1 MLQPRNGL
9 TALLG
14 PGGWL
19 SIALLAVAVFLF
31 FTQLASAQ
39 QTSTQP
45 AISVPALTAQSS
57 SSAVDLSWTAV
68 TGAERYEFWVWDSV
82 NEGRFIGGDSLT
94 GTTYTHADVTVGTT
108 YHYAIRTVNADGQR
122 SAWSEYVSVTV
133 PAPPGSVP
141 ALTAQPGAGEVVLSW
156 TVVTSAERYELWVW
170 DSVNEGRYIG
180 GNSLTGTTYTHADVT
195 VGTTYHYTIHT
206 VNADGQYGP
215 WSEYVSATPL
225 QEQQDLQH
233 TATPTATNTSTPS
246 PTPTITPTP
255 RAPLPPPPSLPSQP
269 KDAPHTATPTA
280 TNTSTPSA
288 TPSVTAVPTSTST
301 STSTPTATHTPEDS
315 LPRDPRHTATPTDTP
330 TATPTATPTDTPTA
344 TPTTTPTDT
353 PTVTPTATAT
363 PPAVPSLAAAATE
376 SSVMLRWST
385 VTGAA
390 RYELWVWD
398 SVIDGRQIGGN
409 SLTGRTFTHADV
421 VAGRTY
427 HYAVRSVGATGVPS
441 AWSPYTLAMIASH
454 TPTPTDTPTAT
465 HTATPT
471 DTPTATHTPT
481 PTDTPTATHT
491 ATPTDTPTAT
501 HTATPTATHTL
512 EAQGQQSEP
521 TATGTPTATVAC
533 RLGSQKPR
541 ALTGVIVVIVS
552 SGPWG
557 ADDAGVGWSSPCE
570 TPDDY
575 HVNWG
580 LAGQDFPTGP
590 NNNGYTTDTSY
601 DITTGMFTVGDYK
614 VRIRARYGDGNG
626 PWSRSVTF
634 NNGPIE
640 RPTSTPTATPLVTH
654 TPTATPLV
662 THTPTATPTV
672 TATPLPAGPV
682 LTTEVIGNS
691 VKVSWTAVPGAWIY
705 QLYVKN
711 RSGGGYWQ
719 IGGDN
724 LTDTTYTHTDVEA
737 GKTYVYI
744 VRAGVTGGGATDWST
759 RVAAIMPGP
768 TATPT
773 PTVTATATA
782 TVTPTATPTP

>member
-1 MLQPRNGL
+1 MLQPRKGL

-14 PGGWL
+14 PRGRL
-19 SIALLAVAVFLF
+19 SIALLVVAVFLF

-57 SSAVDLSWTAV
+57 SGAVDLSWTAV
-68 TGAERYEFWVWDSV
+68 TGAERYELWVWDSV
-82 NEGRFIGGDSLT
+82 NEGRYIGGDSLT

-170 DSVNEGRYIG
+170 DSVNQGRYIG

-280 TNTSTPSA
+280 ANTSTPSA

-315 LPRDPRHTATPTDTP
+315 LPRDPRHTATPTDTHTSTVTP
-330 TATPTATPTDTPTA
+330 TATHTPTVTHTPTDTPTA
-344 TPTTTPTDT
+344 T
-353 PTVTPTATAT
+353 AT
-363 PPAVPSLAAAATE
+363 PPSVPSLTVAATE
-376 SSVMLRWST
+376 SSVNLRWSA

-398 SVIDGRQIGGN
+398 SVNDGRQIGGN
-409 SLTGRTFTHADV
+409 SLTGRTFTHTDV

-427 HYAVRSVGATGVPS
+427 HYAVRAVGATGVES
-441 AWSPYTLAMIASH
+441 AWSPYTLATIASH
-454 TPTPTDTPTAT
+454 TP
-465 HTATPT
+465 
-471 DTPTATHTPT
+471 
-481 PTDTPTATHT
+481 
-491 ATPTDTPTAT
+491 
-501 HTATPTATHTL
+501 TPTATHTL
-512 EAQGQQSEP
+512 EAQRQQEA
-521 TATGTPTATVAC
+521 TATATITATATSTETATC
-533 RLGSQKPR
+533 D
-541 ALTGVIVVIVS
+541 
-552 SGPWG
+552 SGPPPRKPTFLIYSVSPGPLG
-557 ADDAGVGWSSPCE
+557 ADEATVGWNSPCE

-580 LAGQDFPTGP
+580 LAGQDYPTGP

-614 VRIRARYGDGNG
+614 VRVRARYGDENG
-626 PWSRSVTF
+626 PWSTSVTF
-634 NNGPIE
+634 NNRPIE
-640 RPTSTPTATPLVTH
+640 FSTHTPTPTATPLVTH

-691 VKVSWTAVPGAWIY
+691 VKASWTAVTGAARY
-705 QLYVKN
+705 QLYVQD
-711 RSGGGYWQ
+711 RSVGTYWK

-744 VRAGVTGGGATDWST
+744 VRAVLTGGGTTDWST
-759 RVAAIMPGP
+759 RVAAIIPEP

-773 PTVTATATA
+773 AI
-782 TVTPTATPTP
+782 PTP

>member
-1 MLQPRNGL
+1 MLQPRKGL

-14 PGGWL
+14 PRGRL

-39 QTSTQP
+39 QTSTSP
-45 AISVPALTAQSS
+45 SLAAPALTAQSS
-57 SSAVDLSWTAV
+57 DSAVDLSWTAV
-68 TGAERYEFWVWDSV
+68 TNAVRYELWVWDSV
-82 NEGRFIGGDSLT
+82 NLWRQIGGDSLTGTSYTHSDVTGGTTYHYTVRAVNADGETSAWSAYASATVSASSLSVPALTAQAGDSAVALSWTAVTGAVRYELWVWDSVNLWRQIGGDSLT
-94 GTTYTHADVTVGTT
+94 GTTYTHTDVT
-108 YHYAIRTVNADGQR
+108 A
-122 SAWSEYVSVTV
+122 
-133 PAPPGSVP
+133 
-141 ALTAQPGAGEVVLSW
+141 
-156 TVVTSAERYELWVW
+156 
-170 DSVNEGRYIG
+170 
-180 GNSLTGTTYTHADVT
+180 
-195 VGTTYHYTIHT
+195 GTTYHYTIRT
-206 VNADGQYGP
+206 VDASDEAGA
-215 WSEYVSATPL
+215 WSAYANATPL
-225 QEQQDLQH
+225 QTQQPGQQNTATP

-246 PTPTITPTP
+246 PAPTITHTP

-363 PPAVPSLAAAATE
+363 PPAVPSLAVAATE
-376 SSVMLRWST
+376 SSVNLRWSA

-454 TPTPTDTPTAT
+454 TATPTDMPTAT
-465 HTATPT
+465 HTA
-471 DTPTATHTPT
+471 T

-580 LAGQDFPTGP
+580 LAGEDFPTGP

-626 PWSRSVTF
+626 PWSNSVTF

-640 RPTSTPTATPLVTH
+640 FPTPTPTATPLVTH

-711 RSGGGYWQ
+711 RSGGAYWK

-744 VRAGVTGGGATDWST
+744 VRAGLTGGGATDWST

-773 PTVTATATA
+773 
-782 TVTPTATPTP
+782 ATPTP

>member
-9 TALLG
+9 TTLLG

-39 QTSTQP
+39 P

-57 SSAVDLSWTAV
+57 SGAVDLSWTAV
-68 TGAERYEFWVWDSV
+68 TGAERYELWVWDSV
-82 NEGRFIGGDSLT
+82 NEGRYIGGDSLT

-156 TVVTSAERYELWVW
+156 TVVTSAQRYELWVW
-170 DSVNEGRYIG
+170 DSVNQGRYIG

-376 SSVMLRWST
+376 SSVNLRWSA

-398 SVIDGRQIGGN
+398 SVNDGRQIGGN
-409 SLTGRTFTHADV
+409 SLTGRTFTHTDV

-427 HYAVRSVGATGVPS
+427 HYAVRAVGATGVES
-441 AWSPYTLAMIASH
+441 AWSPYTLATIASH
-454 TPTPTDTPTAT
+454 TP
-465 HTATPT
+465 
-471 DTPTATHTPT
+471 
-481 PTDTPTATHT
+481 
-491 ATPTDTPTAT
+491 
-501 HTATPTATHTL
+501 TPTATHTL
-512 EAQGQQSEP
+512 EAQTQRQLEP
-521 TATGTPTATVAC
+521 TPTATATSTATPTLAATGTPTATVAC

-541 ALTGVIVVIVS
+541 AFTGVIVVIVS

-580 LAGQDFPTGP
+580 LAGEDFPTGP

-626 PWSRSVTF
+626 PWSNSVTF

-640 RPTSTPTATPLVTH
+640 FPTPTPTATPLVTH

-711 RSGGGYWQ
+711 RSGGAYWK

-744 VRAGVTGGGATDWST
+744 VRAGLTGGGATDWST

-782 TVTPTATPTP
+782 TATATVTPTATPTP